1 MKNVRSYLSL
11 ILALVILYGFFF
23 LVGVTCPIKFLTG
36 VSCPGC
42 GMSRA
47 EFAFI
52 RGHIRKAFYYHPLF
66 PLPIVVLIL
75 LPFRKKIPEFIKR
88 IFLLVIIM
96 AFMIVFFW
104 RMFFLDQDIVVFD
117 PWNGLIF
124 RVAGFFVDKIK
135 LLL

>member
-1 MKNVRSYLSL
+1 LSL

-52 RGHIRKAFYYHPLF
+52 RGDIRKAFYYHPLF

-75 LPFRKKIPEFIKR
+75 LPFREKIPEFIKR

-96 AFMIVFFW
+96 AFMVVFFW

-124 RVAGFFVDKIK
+124 RAAGFFVDKIK